1 MTHGLYPTSP
11 WDSLSIE
18 FSRQEYWHGLL
29 FPFPGDL
36 PDPGMDPESPM
47 SPALA
52 GGFFTIEPPG
62 NGFITP
68 KLLRTTDWSVSLSP
82 P

>member
-1 MTHGLYPTSP
+1 MTHGLQPTSP
-11 WDSLSIE
+11 WDSLFID
-18 FSRQEYWHGLL
+18 FSREEYWHGLP

-36 PDPGMDPESPM
+36 PDPGMEPASPV

-62 NGFITP
+62 NAFITP
-68 KLLRTTDWSVSLSP
+68 RLLRTTDWSVSLLP